1 MKRFIASV
9 AAASLLLA
17 SDDPVAPLGTYKP
30 AERRHWAFQPRK
42 DVTPPAFTVAAEK
55 AWVKT
60 PVDAFVLEGL
70 KKAGLKPAPQA
81 DRTTL
86 IRRVTY
92 DLHGLPPTPEEV
104 AAFVRDKSANAWET
118 LVDRLLASPRYGEQ
132 WGRHWLDVVRFAES
146 DGYEYDMHR
155 PDAYRYRDYVVQSF
169 NDDKPYDEFVKEQ
182 LAGDEIDS
190 KNNTLLVASG
200 FNRLGTL
207 RKNAG
212 NQDVASSQ
220 NEVLTE
226 MTNIVGAAFLGV
238 TVGCA
243 RCHDHKFDPFR
254 QSDYYR
260 LQAHFAQLKAHDLV
274 LASKEDQLAWKA
286 KATPVEQAIRKMQFA
301 IRRAPDGEK
310 AKLEM
315 ELEKL
320 EDQMPAPLPAIY
332 TVSDDQKKPTPIY
345 VLGRG
350 DYQSKV
356 ARVGARPL
364 GILLP
369 EGAPEEPIDTENPRL
384 KLSNWITDPANPLT
398 ARVMVNRV
406 WQYHFGR
413 GIVFTPNDF
422 GRMGSRP
429 TNIALLDYLANQY
442 VANGWKMK
450 PIHKMILLSSAYRQS
465 SVSPDEKAGMAKDAQ
480 NDLLWKFSK
489 RRLEAEELRDSM
501 LAIAGRLNPKIGGPS
516 IMVPIERELMKMLKR
531 PQYWIPT
538 RDKSEYDR
546 RTMYLIY
553 KRNLRL
559 PFLEVFDAPDI
570 LLSCARREQSTHAPQ
585 ALELLNGKTSNELAA
600 ALANRLLNERKTT
613 VERIDYAWRLATGRP
628 PTPAEKNSS
637 IKFLGEK
644 PADPATLKEFA
655 LAVFNFNTFLYVN

>member
-1 MKRFIASV
+1 MKRLIASV
-9 AAASLLLA
+9 AAASLLFA
-17 SDDPVAPLGTYKP
+17 TDDPVAPLGTYKP

-42 DVTPPAFTVAAEK
+42 DVTPPTFAPAQEK
-55 AWVKT
+55 NWVKT
-60 PVDAFVLEGL
+60 PVDAFILEGL

-81 DRTTL
+81 DRATL
-86 IRRVTY
+86 IRRVTF

-104 AAFVRDKSANAWET
+104 AAFVRDKSPNAWEK

-155 PDAYRYRDYVVQSF
+155 PDAYRYRDYVVQSL
-169 NDDKPYDEFVKEQ
+169 NDDKPYDQFVKEQ
-182 LAGDEIDS
+182 LAGDEIDP

-260 LQAHFAQLKAHDLV
+260 LQAHFAQLKPLDLV
-274 LASKEDQLAWKA
+274 LASQEDQAAWKA

-301 IRRAPDGEK
+301 IRRAPDGQK
-310 AKLEM
+310 AQLEM

-332 TVSDDQKKPTPIY
+332 TVADDQKKAHPIY

-369 EGAPEEPIDTENPRL
+369 DGAPEEPIDTETPRL

-429 TNIALLDYLANQY
+429 SNLPLLDYLANQY
-442 VANGWKMK
+442 TANGWKMK

-465 SVSPDEKAGMAKDAQ
+465 SVSPDEKLGMSKDAQ

-501 LAIAGRLNPKIGGPS
+501 LAISARLNPKIGGPS
-516 IMVPIERELMKMLKR
+516 VLVPIEPELMKMLKR

-546 RTMYLIY
+546 RTMYMIY

-600 ALANRLLNERKTT
+600 AFAQRLLTERKTT

-644 PADPATLKEFA
+644 PADPENLKEFA
-655 LAVFNFNTFLYVN
+655 LAVFNFNNFLYVN